1 MEKQPKAHDCR
12 KNHGTLS
19 KAMEPA
25 SGVELFIRASDKS
38 VKFSVYRVMMTHD
51 DDDEVHIREKVTY
64 ELEKTLTLYIW
75 KDESKRN
82 KMKWIEESWM
92 RGQQI
97 CPLTIHFN
105 MWTVSSDVSIQRRH
119 WQQLSVHLWAYSTHP
134 THDVNDV
141 WRLTTTPGSTSP
153 SLFEQWCRFFY
164 VPQEPDRC
172 KCCETGSTRKSNRPQ
187 MSLQRQ
193 HFLLSYLK
201 TLSVGPAGVRTRD
214 LPLSRPAL
222 SQLS

>member
-64 ELEKTLTLYIW
+64 ELEKTVTLYIW

-134 THDVNDV
+134 TQDVNDV

-153 SLFEQWCRFFY
+153 SLFEQWYRFFY

-172 KCCETGSTRKSNRPQ
+172 KCCETGSTVFRPYPRRLE
-187 MSLQRQ
+187 SLTVCRC
-193 HFLLSYLK
+193 HYKGSTFY
-201 TLSVGPAGVRTRD
+201 SVI
-214 LPLSRPAL
+214 
-222 SQLS
+222 